1 MTKIFLWLLLIGIA
15 YLMFLGFKR
24 DREIK
29 KNGIVTNAVVTRI
42 EEVRDVDE
50 DGTSISY
57 DYYVQYQMPNGQIV
71 EAKLGKVPKRTVIGN
86 WLVIKYLPDRPDY
99 VLPAK

>member
-42 EEVRDVDE
+42 EEVRDTDE
-50 DGTSISY
+50 DGTSIRY
-57 DYYVQYQMPNGQIV
+57 EYYVQYQMQNGQIV
-71 EAKLGKVPKRTVIGN
+71 EAKLGKVPKRTAVGN

-99 VLPAK
+99 VLPAR